1 MTLIILPIMEQSRY
15 GVGSKYCW
23 LVNNKKDAFKSFVCG
38 FRRSYM
44 QCDTFS
50 SALEQYGSDVLP
62 RTADDLW
69 VSARINHRSAKWSP
83 SHRGLPHSDTR
94 TTSKWQWKMEEVH
107 WLLWNTTRSTYT
119 GGRSVG
125 RSVGPSVSQSINQYS
140 CNKSRQTQLKTLKTL
155 TMYTA

>member
-38 FRRSYM
+38 LRRSYM

-83 SHRGLPHSDTR
+83 SHRCLPHSDNV
-94 TTSKWQWKMEEVH
+94 KVAMENGGSTLTAVEH
-107 WLLWNTTRSTYT
+107 NKIYLYRRSVS
-119 GGRSVG
+119 RSVG
-125 RSVGPSVSQSINQYS
+125 RSVSQSINQS
-140 CNKSRQTQLKTLKTL
+140 INIRLIKVVRRNLKHLKH
-155 TMYTA
+155 